1 MSYDEIEKVKRSAYT
16 KTASESTK
24 RNYISSG
31 NFKKSTSFQVFHNAN
46 VRPDY
51 AIGGE
56 LVFDLGGYE
65 ALELKNKIV
74 SEAKEAY
81 EKNKSPKAPKFKAK
95 SYEWSLVVNIK
106 PDTSMNDLKN
116 LSKHFQEKY
125 GFQCYQIAIH
135 RDEGHFNEQGEK
147 LINHHAHMEF
157 ITLDKET
164 GKNNFRRE
172 KISPKVLRE
181 IQTEIAEILGME
193 RGEDKRISGAKR
205 IEPRAY
211 AALKEKE
218 KREKKRNIN
227 LEQEQEKEQ
236 FLNKSEY
243 KKIIENFRKS
253 QINQG
258 LDKDFFKELS
268 ELKKNFQ
275 EAKEDDLSEL
285 LNDILREHLER
296 IEKLKKENSILK
308 AENELLKQ
316 KEQKNDKS
324 IDQEQKNASECNFE
338 PKNDKISKLE
348 DDFNFVKN
356 INPNDM
362 SEENYFKLKK
372 LYTENYDNLAE
383 DKSFPNYD
391 YLVNFFKKAPQ
402 NINDLIMQKASIMK
416 DVELQ
421 ENIQFYLKKT
431 LEKHSK
437 DHTQDLVKTT
447 DKTIKTT
454 KNYHQNYLKKGLGFE
469 R

>member
-24 RNYISSG
+24 RNHISSG

-211 AALKEKE
+211 AVLKEKE
-218 KREKKRNIN
+218 KREKKKNID

-243 KKIIENFRKS
+243 KKIIEDFRKS

-275 EAKEDDLSEL
+275 EIKEDNLSEL

-324 IDQEQKNASECNFE
+324 QGLFE
-338 PKNDKISKLE
+338 FIENLAIFRLNEALNKIYSK
-348 DDFNFVKN
+348 
-356 INPNDM
+356 P
-362 SEENYFKLKK
+362 LKK
-372 LYTENYDNLAE
+372 ILEAETE
-383 DKSFPNYD
+383 
-391 YLVNFFKKAPQ
+391 VKKKERVKILTETMEKTKTHIP
-402 NINDLIMQKASIMK
+402 
-416 DVELQ
+416 E
-421 ENIQFYLKKT
+421 T
-431 LEKHSK
+431 LEKWIENNKDFDLKEILMTYQNSPSK
-437 DHTQDLVKTT
+437 E
-447 DKTIKTT
+447 
-454 KNYHQNYLKKGLGFE
+454 LKQSIYKG

>member
-24 RNYISSG
+24 RNHISSG

-211 AALKEKE
+211 AVLKEKE
-218 KREKKRNIN
+218 KREKKKNIN

-243 KKIIENFRKS
+243 KKIIEDFRKS

-275 EAKEDDLSEL
+275 EIKEDNLSEL

-324 IDQEQKNASECNFE
+324 QGLFE
-338 PKNDKISKLE
+338 FIENLAIFRLNEALNKIYSK
-348 DDFNFVKN
+348 
-356 INPNDM
+356 P
-362 SEENYFKLKK
+362 LKK
-372 LYTENYDNLAE
+372 ILEAETE
-383 DKSFPNYD
+383 
-391 YLVNFFKKAPQ
+391 VKKKERVKILTEAMEKTKTHIPETFEKWIENNKDFDLKEILMTYQ
-402 NINDLIMQKASIMK
+402 NSPSKELKQSI
-416 DVELQ
+416 
-421 ENIQFYLKKT
+421 Y
-431 LEKHSK
+431 
-437 DHTQDLVKTT
+437 
-447 DKTIKTT
+447 
-454 KNYHQNYLKKGLGFE
+454 KG

>member
-24 RNYISSG
+24 RNHISSG

-211 AALKEKE
+211 AVLKEKE
-218 KREKKRNIN
+218 KREKKKNIN

-243 KKIIENFRKS
+243 KKIIEDFRKS

-275 EAKEDDLSEL
+275 EIKEDNLSEL

-308 AENELLKQ
+308 AENDLLKQ

-324 IDQEQKNASECNFE
+324 QGLFE
-338 PKNDKISKLE
+338 FIENLAIFRLNEALNKIYSK
-348 DDFNFVKN
+348 
-356 INPNDM
+356 P
-362 SEENYFKLKK
+362 LKK
-372 LYTENYDNLAE
+372 ILEAETE
-383 DKSFPNYD
+383 
-391 YLVNFFKKAPQ
+391 VKKKERVK
-402 NINDLIMQKASIMK
+402 ILTETM
-416 DVELQ
+416 
-421 ENIQFYLKKT
+421 KKT
-431 LEKHSK
+431 KTHIPETFEKWIENNKDFDLKEILMTYQNSPSK
-437 DHTQDLVKTT
+437 E
-447 DKTIKTT
+447 
-454 KNYHQNYLKKGLGFE
+454 LKQSIYKG

>member
-81 EKNKSPKAPKFKAK
+81 KKNKSPKAPKFKAK

-211 AALKEKE
+211 ATLKEKE

-227 LEQEQEKEQ
+227 LEQEKEQ

-275 EAKEDDLSEL
+275 EIKEDNLSEL

-316 KEQKNDKS
+316 KEQKNDIN
-324 IDQEQKNASECNFE
+324 IDQEQENASERNFE
-338 PKNDKISKLE
+338 PKNDKNTEDKKIFFEKLATYRLNE
-348 DDFNFVKN
+348 ALGKIYSEPFKRIVEPETEAKKKERIKILTETMKKTEAYLPEIFKKWLENNKN
-356 INPNDM
+356 ID
-362 SEENYFKLKK
+362 LKK
-372 LYTENYDNLAE
+372 ILVAYQNTLSKELKQS
-383 DKSFPNYD
+383 KSIY
-391 YLVNFFKKAPQ
+391 
-402 NINDLIMQKASIMK
+402 
-416 DVELQ
+416 
-421 ENIQFYLKKT
+421 
-431 LEKHSK
+431 
-437 DHTQDLVKTT
+437 
-447 DKTIKTT
+447 
-454 KNYHQNYLKKGLGFE
+454 KG

>member
-24 RNYISSG
+24 RNHISSG

-218 KREKKRNIN
+218 KREKK
-227 LEQEQEKEQ
+227 QSKEQEKEQ

-243 KKIIENFRKS
+243 KKIIENFRKE

-275 EAKEDDLSEL
+275 EIKEDNLSEL

-324 IDQEQKNASECNFE
+324 IDQEQKNASERNFE
-338 PKNDKISKLE
+338 PKNDNNTEDKKIFFEKLATYRLNEGLSKIYSKPLKRIVE
-348 DDFNFVKN
+348 PETEAKKKER
-356 INPNDM
+356 IKILTETMEKTEAYLP
-362 SEENYFKLKK
+362 ETLKK
-372 LYTENYDNLAE
+372 WLENNKDIDLKE
-383 DKSFPNYD
+383 I
-391 YLVNFFKKAPQ
+391 LVAYQ
-402 NINDLIMQKASIMK
+402 NSPSK
-416 DVELQ
+416 ELKQ
-421 ENIQFYLKKT
+421 GIY
-431 LEKHSK
+431 
-437 DHTQDLVKTT
+437 
-447 DKTIKTT
+447 
-454 KNYHQNYLKKGLGFE
+454 KG

>member
-1 MSYDEIEKVKRSAYT
+1 MAYDEIERIKRSAYT
-16 KTASESTK
+16 RTKESTK

-81 EKNKSPKAPKFKAK
+81 EKNKSSKAPKFKAK

-106 PDTSMNDLKN
+106 PDTSINDLQE

-172 KISPKVLRE
+172 KITPKVLRE

-211 AALKEKE
+211 AVLKEKE
-218 KREKKRNIN
+218 KREKKKNIN

-243 KKIIENFRKS
+243 KKIIEDFRKS

-275 EAKEDDLSEL
+275 EIKEDNLSEL

-324 IDQEQKNASECNFE
+324 QGLFE
-338 PKNDKISKLE
+338 FIENLAIFRLNEALNKIYSK
-348 DDFNFVKN
+348 
-356 INPNDM
+356 P
-362 SEENYFKLKK
+362 LKK
-372 LYTENYDNLAE
+372 ILEAETE
-383 DKSFPNYD
+383 
-391 YLVNFFKKAPQ
+391 VKKKERVKILTETMEKTKTHIP
-402 NINDLIMQKASIMK
+402 
-416 DVELQ
+416 E
-421 ENIQFYLKKT
+421 T
-431 LEKHSK
+431 LEKWIENNKDFDLKEILMTYQNSPSK
-437 DHTQDLVKTT
+437 E
-447 DKTIKTT
+447 
-454 KNYHQNYLKKGLGFE
+454 LKQSIYKG

>member
-1 MSYDEIEKVKRSAYT
+1 MGA
-16 KTASESTK
+16 
-24 RNYISSG
+24 ISSI
-31 NFKKSTSFQVFHNAN
+31 NFKKSNAIQTMHNDRELPPN
-46 VRPDY
+46 Y
-51 AIGGE
+51 LIGGSCE
-56 LVFDLGGYE
+56 CNKSSIQ
-65 ALELKNKIV
+65 ALKLKEKIIQ
-74 SEAKEAY
+74 EAKEAY
-81 EKNKSPKAPKFKAK
+81 NNNKSAKAPSFKAK
-95 SYEWSLVVNIK
+95 SYEWSAVVNIK
-106 PDTSMNDLKN
+106 LDTTMQDLERLALFLN
-116 LSKHFQEKY
+116 EKY

-135 RDEGHFNEQGEK
+135 RDEGHINEQGQKE
-147 LINHHAHMEF
+147 INHHAHLEF
-157 ITLDKET
+157 ITLNKEN
-164 GKNNFRRE
+164 GRNMWRRE
-172 KISPKVLRE
+172 LITPKVLRQMQSE
-181 IQTEIAEILGME
+181 VAEILRME

-218 KREKKRNIN
+218 KREKK
-227 LEQEQEKEQ
+227 QSKEQEKEQ

-243 KKIIENFRKS
+243 KKIIENFRKE

-275 EAKEDDLSEL
+275 EAKEDNLSEL

-324 IDQEQKNASECNFE
+324 IDQEQKNASERNFE
-338 PKNDKISKLE
+338 PQNDKISKLE
-348 DDFNFVKN
+348 DDYKFVKN

-372 LYTENYDNLAE
+372 LYTENYNDLLE
-383 DKSFPNYD
+383 DKSFSNYD
-391 YLVNFFKKAPQ
+391 YLVDFFKKAPQ
-402 NINDLIMQKASIMK
+402 DIDNLIMQKASIMK

-421 ENIQFYLKKT
+421 ENMQFYLKKT
-431 LEKHSK
+431 IEKQNKEHAQELEEITSK
-437 DHTQDLVKTT
+437 IT
-447 DKTIKTT
+447 KTT
-454 KNYHQNYLKKGLGFE
+454 KKYHQVYSKKDFGLE

>member
-24 RNYISSG
+24 RNHISSG

-81 EKNKSPKAPKFKAK
+81 EKNKSSKAPKFKAK

-218 KREKKRNIN
+218 KREKK
-227 LEQEQEKEQ
+227 QSKEQEKEQ

-243 KKIIENFRKS
+243 KKIIEDFRKS

-275 EAKEDDLSEL
+275 EIKEDNLSEL

-324 IDQEQKNASECNFE
+324 QGLFE
-338 PKNDKISKLE
+338 FIENLAIFRLNEALNKIYSK
-348 DDFNFVKN
+348 
-356 INPNDM
+356 P
-362 SEENYFKLKK
+362 LKK
-372 LYTENYDNLAE
+372 ILEAETE
-383 DKSFPNYD
+383 
-391 YLVNFFKKAPQ
+391 VKKKERVKILTEAMEKTKTHIPETFEKWIENNKDFDLKEILMTYQ
-402 NINDLIMQKASIMK
+402 NSPSKELKQSI
-416 DVELQ
+416 
-421 ENIQFYLKKT
+421 Y
-431 LEKHSK
+431 
-437 DHTQDLVKTT
+437 
-447 DKTIKTT
+447 
-454 KNYHQNYLKKGLGFE
+454 KG

>member
-24 RNYISSG
+24 RNHISSG

-193 RGEDKRISGAKR
+193 RGEDKRTSGAKR
-205 IEPRAY
+205 IEPRVY

-218 KREKKRNIN
+218 KREKKQNK
-227 LEQEQEKEQ
+227 EQEKEQ

-243 KKIIENFRKS
+243 KKIIENFRKE

-275 EAKEDDLSEL
+275 EIKEDNLSEL

-324 IDQEQKNASECNFE
+324 IDQEQKNDLRAISDTQ
-338 PKNDKISKLE
+338 ND
-348 DDFNFVKN
+348 NN
-356 INPNDM
+356 
-362 SEENYFKLKK
+362 
-372 LYTENYDNLAE
+372 TE
-383 DKSFPNYD
+383 DKKMFFEKLATYRLNEVLSKIYSKPLKRIVEPETEAKKKERIKILTETMEKTEI
-391 YLVNFFKKAPQ
+391 YLPETFKKWLENNKDIDLKEILVAYQ
-402 NINDLIMQKASIMK
+402 NSLSKELKQSKSI
-416 DVELQ
+416 
-421 ENIQFYLKKT
+421 Y
-431 LEKHSK
+431 
-437 DHTQDLVKTT
+437 
-447 DKTIKTT
+447 
-454 KNYHQNYLKKGLGFE
+454 KG

>member
-1 MSYDEIEKVKRSAYT
+1 MAYDEIERIKRSAYT
-16 KTASESTK
+16 RTKESTK

-31 NFKKSTSFQVFHNAN
+31 NFKKSNPIQTRHNDRDLPPN
-46 VRPDY
+46 Y
-51 AIGGE
+51 LIGGDCE
-56 LVFDLGGYE
+56 CDRNHKE
-65 ALELKNKIV
+65 ALTLKNEIIKNAI
-74 SEAKEAY
+74 
-81 EKNKSPKAPKFKAK
+81 EKYTEHTGQRFQAK

-106 PDTSMNDLKN
+106 PDTSMNDLQE

-135 RDEGHFNEQGEK
+135 RDEGHFNELGEK

-193 RGEDKRISGAKR
+193 RGKDKRISGVKR

-211 AALKEKE
+211 AVLKEKE
-218 KREKKRNIN
+218 KRGKKKNIN

-243 KKIIENFRKS
+243 KKIIEDFRKS

-275 EAKEDDLSEL
+275 EAKEDNLSEL

-324 IDQEQKNASECNFE
+324 QGLFE
-338 PKNDKISKLE
+338 FIENLAIFRLNEALNKIYSK
-348 DDFNFVKN
+348 
-356 INPNDM
+356 P
-362 SEENYFKLKK
+362 LKK
-372 LYTENYDNLAE
+372 ILEAETE
-383 DKSFPNYD
+383 
-391 YLVNFFKKAPQ
+391 VKKKERVKILTETMEKTKTHIP
-402 NINDLIMQKASIMK
+402 
-416 DVELQ
+416 E
-421 ENIQFYLKKT
+421 T
-431 LEKHSK
+431 LEKWIENNKDFDLKEILMTYQNSPSK
-437 DHTQDLVKTT
+437 E
-447 DKTIKTT
+447 
-454 KNYHQNYLKKGLGFE
+454 LKQSIYKG

>member
-24 RNYISSG
+24 RNHISSG

-193 RGEDKRISGAKR
+193 RGEDKRTSGAKR
-205 IEPRAY
+205 IEPRVY

-218 KREKKRNIN
+218 KREKK
-227 LEQEQEKEQ
+227 QSKEQEKEQ

-243 KKIIENFRKS
+243 KKIIENFRKE

-275 EAKEDDLSEL
+275 EIKEDNLSEL

-324 IDQEQKNASECNFE
+324 IDQEQKNDLRAISDTQ
-338 PKNDKISKLE
+338 ND
-348 DDFNFVKN
+348 NN
-356 INPNDM
+356 
-362 SEENYFKLKK
+362 
-372 LYTENYDNLAE
+372 TE
-383 DKSFPNYD
+383 DKKMFFEKLATYRLNEVLSKIYSKPLKRIVEPETEAKKKERIKILTETMEKTEI
-391 YLVNFFKKAPQ
+391 YLPETFKKWLENNKDIDLKEILVAYQ
-402 NINDLIMQKASIMK
+402 NSLSKELKQSKSI
-416 DVELQ
+416 
-421 ENIQFYLKKT
+421 Y
-431 LEKHSK
+431 
-437 DHTQDLVKTT
+437 
-447 DKTIKTT
+447 
-454 KNYHQNYLKKGLGFE
+454 KG

>member
-1 MSYDEIEKVKRSAYT
+1 MAYDEIERIKRSAYT
-16 KTASESTK
+16 RTKESTK

-31 NFKKSTSFQVFHNAN
+31 NFKKSNPIQTRHNDRDLPPN
-46 VRPDY
+46 Y
-51 AIGGE
+51 LIGGDCE
-56 LVFDLGGYE
+56 CDRNHKE
-65 ALELKNKIV
+65 ALTLKNEIIKNAI
-74 SEAKEAY
+74 
-81 EKNKSPKAPKFKAK
+81 EKYTEHTGQRFQAK

-106 PDTSMNDLKN
+106 PNTSMNDLQE

-193 RGEDKRISGAKR
+193 RGKDKRISGAKR

-211 AALKEKE
+211 AVLKEKE
-218 KREKKRNIN
+218 KREKKKNIN

-243 KKIIENFRKS
+243 KKIIEDFRKS

-275 EAKEDDLSEL
+275 EIREDNLSE
-285 LNDILREHLER
+285 
-296 IEKLKKENSILK
+296 
-308 AENELLKQ
+308 
-316 KEQKNDKS
+316 
-324 IDQEQKNASECNFE
+324 
-338 PKNDKISKLE
+338 
-348 DDFNFVKN
+348 
-356 INPNDM
+356 
-362 SEENYFKLKK
+362 
-372 LYTENYDNLAE
+372 
-383 DKSFPNYD
+383 
-391 YLVNFFKKAPQ
+391 
-402 NINDLIMQKASIMK
+402 
-416 DVELQ
+416 
-421 ENIQFYLKKT
+421 
-431 LEKHSK
+431 
-437 DHTQDLVKTT
+437 
-447 DKTIKTT
+447 
-454 KNYHQNYLKKGLGFE
+454 
-469 R
+469 

>member
-1 MSYDEIEKVKRSAYT
+1 MAYDEIERIKRSAYT
-16 KTASESTK
+16 RTKENTK

-56 LVFDLGGYE
+56 LIFDLGGYE

-106 PDTSMNDLKN
+106 PDTSMNDLQE

-135 RDEGHFNEQGEK
+135 RDEGHINEQGEK

-157 ITLDKET
+157 ITLDKGT
-164 GKNNFRRE
+164 GKNNFRHE
-172 KISPKVLRE
+172 KITPKVLRE

-211 AALKEKE
+211 ASLKEKE
-218 KREKKRNIN
+218 KREKKKSIN

-243 KKIIENFRKS
+243 KKIIEAFRKS

-275 EAKEDDLSEL
+275 EIKEDNLSEL

-296 IEKLKKENSILK
+296 IEKLKKENGILK

-324 IDQEQKNASECNFE
+324 QEQDNFFE
-338 PKNDKISKLE
+338 NLAIFRLNEALNKIYSK
-348 DDFNFVKN
+348 
-356 INPNDM
+356 P
-362 SEENYFKLKK
+362 LKK
-372 LYTENYDNLAE
+372 ILEAETEVKKKERVKILTE
-383 DKSFPNYD
+383 TMEKTET
-391 YLVNFFKKAPQ
+391 YLPKTFEKWIENNKDFDLKEILTTYQ
-402 NINDLIMQKASIMK
+402 NSPSK
-416 DVELQ
+416 ELKQ
-421 ENIQFYLKKT
+421 GIY
-431 LEKHSK
+431 
-437 DHTQDLVKTT
+437 
-447 DKTIKTT
+447 
-454 KNYHQNYLKKGLGFE
+454 KN

>member
-1 MSYDEIEKVKRSAYT
+1 MGA
-16 KTASESTK
+16 
-24 RNYISSG
+24 ISSI
-31 NFKKSTSFQVFHNAN
+31 NFKKSNAIQTMHNDRELPPN
-46 VRPDY
+46 Y
-51 AIGGE
+51 LIGGSCE
-56 LVFDLGGYE
+56 CNKSSIQ
-65 ALELKNKIV
+65 ALKLKEKIIQ
-74 SEAKEAY
+74 EAKEAY
-81 EKNKSPKAPKFKAK
+81 NNNKSAKAPSFKAK
-95 SYEWSLVVNIK
+95 SYEWSAVVNIK
-106 PDTSMNDLKN
+106 LDTTMQDLERLALFLN
-116 LSKHFQEKY
+116 EKY

-135 RDEGHFNEQGEK
+135 RDEGHINEQGQKE
-147 LINHHAHMEF
+147 INHHAHLEF
-157 ITLDKET
+157 ITLNKEN
-164 GKNNFRRE
+164 GRNMWRRE
-172 KISPKVLRE
+172 LITPKVLRQMQSE
-181 IQTEIAEILGME
+181 VAEILGME

-218 KREKKRNIN
+218 KREKK
-227 LEQEQEKEQ
+227 QSKEQEKEQ

-243 KKIIENFRKS
+243 KKIIENFRKE

-275 EAKEDDLSEL
+275 EAKEDNLSEL

-324 IDQEQKNASECNFE
+324 IDQEQKNASERNFE
-338 PKNDKISKLE
+338 PQNDKISKLE
-348 DDFNFVKN
+348 DDYKFVKN

-372 LYTENYDNLAE
+372 LYTENYNDLLE
-383 DKSFPNYD
+383 DKSFSNYD
-391 YLVNFFKKAPQ
+391 YLVDFFKKAPQ
-402 NINDLIMQKASIMK
+402 DIDNLIMQKASIMK

-421 ENIQFYLKKT
+421 ENMQFYLKKT
-431 LEKHSK
+431 IEKQNKEHAQELEEITSK
-437 DHTQDLVKTT
+437 IT
-447 DKTIKTT
+447 KTT
-454 KNYHQNYLKKGLGFE
+454 KKYHQVYSKKDFGLE

>member
-24 RNYISSG
+24 RNHISSG

-65 ALELKNKIV
+65 ALKLKNKIV

-205 IEPRAY
+205 IEPRVY

-218 KREKKRNIN
+218 KREKKQNK
-227 LEQEQEKEQ
+227 EQEKEQ

-243 KKIIENFRKS
+243 KKIIENFRKE

-275 EAKEDDLSEL
+275 EAKEDNLSEL

-324 IDQEQKNASECNFE
+324 IDQEQKNASERNFE
-338 PKNDKISKLE
+338 PKND
-348 DDFNFVKN
+348 NN
-356 INPNDM
+356 
-362 SEENYFKLKK
+362 
-372 LYTENYDNLAE
+372 TE
-383 DKSFPNYD
+383 DKKIFFEKLATYRLNEGLSKIYSKPLKRIVEPETEAKKKERIKILTETMEKTEI
-391 YLVNFFKKAPQ
+391 YLPETFKKWLENNKDIDLKEILVAYQ
-402 NINDLIMQKASIMK
+402 NSLSKELKQSKSI
-416 DVELQ
+416 
-421 ENIQFYLKKT
+421 Y
-431 LEKHSK
+431 
-437 DHTQDLVKTT
+437 
-447 DKTIKTT
+447 
-454 KNYHQNYLKKGLGFE
+454 KG

>member
-1 MSYDEIEKVKRSAYT
+1 MAYDEIERIKRSAYT

-31 NFKKSTSFQVFHNAN
+31 NFKKSTSFQVFHNADI
-46 VRPDY
+46 RPDY

-81 EKNKSPKAPKFKAK
+81 EKNKSSKAPKFKAK

-193 RGEDKRISGAKR
+193 RGKDKRISGVKR

-211 AALKEKE
+211 AVLKEKE
-218 KREKKRNIN
+218 KREKKKNIN

-243 KKIIENFRKS
+243 KKIIEDFRKS

-275 EAKEDDLSEL
+275 EIKEDNLSEL

-324 IDQEQKNASECNFE
+324 QGLFE
-338 PKNDKISKLE
+338 FIENLAIFRLNEALNKIYSK
-348 DDFNFVKN
+348 
-356 INPNDM
+356 P
-362 SEENYFKLKK
+362 LKK
-372 LYTENYDNLAE
+372 ILEAETE
-383 DKSFPNYD
+383 
-391 YLVNFFKKAPQ
+391 VKKKERVKILTETMEKTKTHIP
-402 NINDLIMQKASIMK
+402 
-416 DVELQ
+416 E
-421 ENIQFYLKKT
+421 T
-431 LEKHSK
+431 LEKWIENNKDFDLKEILMTYQNSPSK
-437 DHTQDLVKTT
+437 E
-447 DKTIKTT
+447 
-454 KNYHQNYLKKGLGFE
+454 LKQSIYKG

>member
-24 RNYISSG
+24 RNHISSG

-218 KREKKRNIN
+218 KREKK
-227 LEQEQEKEQ
+227 QSKEQEKEQ

-275 EAKEDDLSEL
+275 EIKEDNLSEL

-324 IDQEQKNASECNFE
+324 QGLFE
-338 PKNDKISKLE
+338 FIENLAIFRLNEALNKIYSK
-348 DDFNFVKN
+348 
-356 INPNDM
+356 P
-362 SEENYFKLKK
+362 LKK
-372 LYTENYDNLAE
+372 ILEAETE
-383 DKSFPNYD
+383 
-391 YLVNFFKKAPQ
+391 VKKKERVKILTETMEKTKTHIP
-402 NINDLIMQKASIMK
+402 
-416 DVELQ
+416 E
-421 ENIQFYLKKT
+421 T
-431 LEKHSK
+431 LEKWIENNKDFDLKEILMTYQNSPSK
-437 DHTQDLVKTT
+437 E
-447 DKTIKTT
+447 
-454 KNYHQNYLKKGLGFE
+454 LKQSIYKG